1 MEYQMAFSGRRAIN
15 CCFCC
20 RAYIESPNSRSCAV
34 TKPLRILFAVLLLG
48 AVAAQAQPY
57 PNKPVRMVIG
67 FPAGAFTDVMAR
79 LLAEHLS
86 AQYGQQVVVDNKA
99 GAASTIAAEIVSK
112 AKPDGYTLLFGHMN
126 SNAVAPALFPKLGYD
141 PAKDFIAITNVAYT
155 SLVLVVTPSL
165 PATDVK
171 SFIALAKSR
180 SVPLRFASSG
190 MGSAQHLAAESFAQ
204 QTGVKMNH
212 IPYKGS
218 AQAVVD
224 LISGQVDLNF
234 DGVGSSLQFIRAG
247 KVRALGVATQRRVAQ
262 IPDVPTII
270 ESGLPGFTAQSW
282 FGVFA
287 PAATPLDIIS
297 KLSDDINGFLKSPEI
312 IKKVADLGGEL
323 APPNTAG
330 EYAKFVQNETARWA
344 KVIRDANIKVD

>member
-1 MEYQMAFSGRRAIN
+1 M
-15 CCFCC
+15 
-20 RAYIESPNSRSCAV
+20 
-34 TKPLRILFAVLLLG
+34 KPVRILLAALLLG
-48 AVAAQAQPY
+48 AIAAQAQPY
-57 PNKPVRMVIG
+57 PNKSVRMVIG

-99 GAASTIAAEIVSK
+99 GAASTIAAEIVSRT
-112 AKPDGYTLLFGHMN
+112 KPDGYTLLFGHMN

-141 PAKDFIAITNVAYT
+141 PAKDFIAISNIAYT
-155 SLVLVVTPSL
+155 SLVLVVNPSL

-180 SVPLRFASSG
+180 SVPLKFASSG
-190 MGSAQHLAAESFAQ
+190 NGSSQHLAAELFMQ
-204 QTGVKMNH
+204 MTGTKMDH

-247 KVRALGVATQRRVAQ
+247 KIKALGVATTRRVAQ
-262 IPDVPTII
+262 IADVPTII

-287 PAATPLDIIS
+287 PAGTPPDIVA
-297 KLSDDINGFLKSPEI
+297 KLSDDMTGFLKSPEI
-312 IKKVADLGGEL
+312 IKKVAELGGEL
-323 APPNTAG
+323 APPNTPA
-330 EYAKFVQNETARWA
+330 EYTKFVQNETVRWS
-344 KVIRDANIKVD
+344 KVIRDANIKAE